1 LTLKKDLT
9 NQLNQNVHISKQI
22 TVLILLCFSF
32 YNANAQGCVAIRGN
46 SSCNLNIGNYFNLAD
61 GELNIQMGYRYFKS
75 FRHFRGDHEETHR
88 VEEGTE
94 VINHSNFL
102 DLSTS
107 YAITDRLYVDLIIP
121 YVWHTRSSMYEHGGN
136 PPNGLGER
144 HETSSLGIGDLRMGI
159 GYWLFEPGEKNFNYS
174 IGLGLKV
181 PTGKYDYTD
190 TFYNQGENRNQNN
203 DAVVDQSIQP
213 GDGGTG
219 FTIDIQG
226 NHAFSHNFG
235 LSINIYYL
243 FNVTETNGV
252 LTRNGS
258 SEFSSPD
265 QYAVRLGSYYNT
277 MGGFNAYLGG
287 RLEGVP
293 ANDLIGGSAGYRRPG
308 YAISLEPGIGYFKNN
323 YAIFA
328 SVPIALY
335 RNRTRSYQDKKRT
348 QETGVYRHG
357 DAAFADYL
365 INIGVSY
372 RFKSKKHNDDVPP
385 TFIIED
391 N

>member
-1 LTLKKDLT
+1 M
-9 NQLNQNVHISKQI
+9 
-22 TVLILLCFSF
+22 
-32 YNANAQGCVAIRGN
+32 
-46 SSCNLNIGNYFNLAD
+46 D
-61 GELNIQMGYRYFKS
+61 GEFNIQMGYRYFKS

-102 DLSTS
+102 DLSVS
-107 YAITDRLYVDLIIP
+107 YAITDRLYANLIIP

-144 HETSSLGIGDLRMGI
+144 HETSSLGIGDLRVGV

-174 IGLGLKV
+174 VGLGLKL

-190 TFYNQGENRNQNN
+190 TFYNQGENRDQNTET
-203 DAVVDQSIQP
+203 VVDQSIQP

-219 FTIDIQG
+219 FTIDFQG

-287 RLEGVP
+287 RLEGIP
-293 ANDLIGGSAGYRRPG
+293 SNDLIGGSEGYRRPG

-335 RNRTRSYQDKKRT
+335 RNRTRSYQDKQRT

-365 INIGVSY
+365 INFGISY
-372 RFKSKKHNDDVPP
+372 RFKNKKHNDDIPP